1 MHLKKVFETNAP
13 TSIRNSSKHSLLR
26 HFPTG
31 NQSPGLPDTC
41 KKFNLRL
48 NVAHGSKCKSGD
60 GGHHLVIGPIP
71 FDGAFDAILAVQKDL
86 EGLGIPAKAVTL
98 SALPIDGLILKCSEK
113 HPNMPF
119 SSHKQT

>member
-1 MHLKKVFETNAP
+1 
-13 TSIRNSSKHSLLR
+13 
-26 HFPTG
+26 
-31 NQSPGLPDTC
+31 
-41 KKFNLRL
+41 
-48 NVAHGSKCKSGD
+48 
-60 GGHHLVIGPIP
+60 
-71 FDGAFDAILAVQKDL
+71 VQKDL